1 MSLNAVRLVNSIL
14 ASSIHFRAQWFNEAS
29 QLISWIE
36 SIITDT
42 FSNFDTQ
49 KFGIMNWKTSNS
61 WICKK
66 RMYSNLCI
74 RKESIFASPHG
85 VMAQL
90 IPNVPIPPPPP
101 SICRALVKLCFP
113 AVGHR
118 FASKI
123 TRAEEI
129 SHILYHLLKR
139 KTWKLSVRILPKK
152 ALFFTKSSTVVV
164 LMIKSR
170 NFEVLPLAC
179 KVDIGEFH
187 ASLKTPVPRVK
198 EVILIP
204 YLIIGVFVFF
214 MWFWFAVFTWKT
226 IFCTGCSGQNCFH
239 CGNISSSSGT
249 VSAAGKLLQA
259 LNTCSTRA

>member
-42 FSNFDTQ
+42 PSNFDTQ

-90 IPNVPIPPPPP
+90 IPNVPIPPP

-139 KTWKLSVRILPKK
+139 KTWKLS
-152 ALFFTKSSTVVV
+152 
-164 LMIKSR
+164 
-170 NFEVLPLAC
+170 
-179 KVDIGEFH
+179 
-187 ASLKTPVPRVK
+187 
-198 EVILIP
+198 
-204 YLIIGVFVFF
+204 VFF

>member
-74 RKESIFASPHG
+74 RKESIFAPPHG

-90 IPNVPIPPPPP
+90 IPNVPIPPPQYL
-101 SICRALVKLCFP
+101 SSTCQAMLSRGGA
-113 AVGHR
+113 
-118 FASKI
+118 
-123 TRAEEI
+123 
-129 SHILYHLLKR
+129 
-139 KTWKLSVRILPKK
+139 SVRIKDHPGGGNKSYSLPSIKKKNLKTFCSNSPKK
-152 ALFFTKSSTVVV
+152 SALLYQIFYCGRAYDKKPQFWG
-164 LMIKSR
+164 I
-170 NFEVLPLAC
+170 
-179 KVDIGEFH
+179 
-187 ASLKTPVPRVK
+187 ASCL
-198 EVILIP
+198 
-204 YLIIGVFVFF
+204 
-214 MWFWFAVFTWKT
+214 
-226 IFCTGCSGQNCFH
+226 
-239 CGNISSSSGT
+239 
-249 VSAAGKLLQA
+249 
-259 LNTCSTRA
+259 